1 MLDLHEAQARVLEG
15 VRPLGAERVLLD
27 DVVGRVLAEELISG
41 VALPA
46 FDYSAMD
53 GYAIDHASGTEAPRV
68 VLHESRA
75 GGPTPPALEPGT
87 AMRIFTG
94 APLPTGADTIVMQEE
109 TAREEND
116 EKIRLT
122 GKPKLGDHVRRRGED
137 LSPGAVAL
145 ARGVR
150 LRPTHVPLLLAL
162 EKTRPAVVRRPV
174 VAILATGDELREPGE
189 PARPGSILETNGPA
203 VAAMVRAAGG
213 EPRLL
218 PIVRDE
224 VSVLRAAV
232 EDALAGA
239 DVVLTIGGV
248 SVGDHDLVKPV
259 LAEAG
264 VVLDFWKVAI
274 RPGKP
279 LAVGRRGTTTVL
291 GLPGNPV
298 SALVTFVLFAAP
310 LIRALGGDPSPLPRT
325 SRARLARA
333 LRHSPGRLELV
344 RVRLDDH
351 DAGELVATPLTT
363 QSSGSV
369 PSIAWADGLLIVPK
383 ESTGA
388 AEGEELAV
396 LRLDR

>member
-15 VRPLGAERVLLD
+15 VQPLGAERVLLD
-27 DVVGRVLAEELISG
+27 DVVGRVLAEEVISS

-53 GYAIDHASGTEAPRV
+53 GYAIDHASGSATPRRL
-68 VLHESRA
+68 LHESRA
-75 GGPTPPALEPGT
+75 GGPTPPPLEAGT

-94 APLPTGADTIVMQEE
+94 APMPEGADTIVMQEE
-109 TAREEND
+109 TSREGLETGLV
-116 EKIRLT
+116 RLT
-122 GKPKLGDHVRRRGED
+122 GAPKLGDHVRRRGED
-137 LSPGAVAL
+137 LAVGTVAL
-145 ARGVR
+145 TRGVR

-162 EKTRPAVVRRPV
+162 EKTRVAVVRRPV

-189 PARPGSILETNGPA
+189 APRPGSILETNGPA
-203 VAAMVRAAGG
+203 IAAMVRAAGG
-213 EPRLL
+213 DPRLL

-224 VSVLRAAV
+224 LSALRAAID
-232 EDALAGA
+232 DALAGA
-239 DVVLTIGGV
+239 DMVLTIGGV

-259 LAEAG
+259 LADAG

-274 RPGKP
+274 KPGKP

-310 LIRALGGDPSPLPRT
+310 LIRALSADPNPLPPLT
-325 SRARLARA
+325 RARLARA
-333 LRHSPGRLELV
+333 LRHAPGRLELV
-344 RVRLDDH
+344 RVRLHD
-351 DAGELVATPLTT
+351 DAGLVATPIAS

-369 PSIAWADGLLIVPK
+369 PSIAWADGLAIVEK
-383 ESTGA
+383 ESEGI
-388 AEGEELAV
+388 AEGGEV
-396 LRLDR
+396 NVIRF